1 MGRLSNPP
9 EQLKH
14 RVDRG
19 VTGATRSPEHRS
31 RGTGALPAASDLASS
46 EETGRLSNPA
56 PRPVQRRLGA
66 SEVDTIGVEYQAGR
80 SLRAIAKVLGVRPW
94 TVAVHLEQLGV
105 PRRAN
110 RRKMN
115 AHNIVDAC
123 GRYEAGDA
131 LATVAAAYGVDAATV
146 RRELHRADVAM
157 RPRRGWG

>member
-9 EQLKH
+9 EHLKH
-14 RVDRG
+14 LLDRG
-19 VTGATRSPEHRS
+19 TEIPPHNPKRRPRGPEGVTATA
-31 RGTGALPAASDLASS
+31 GPATS
-46 EETGRLSNPA
+46 EETGRHSNPS
-56 PRPVQRRLGA
+56 PRPVQRRLRA

-80 SLRAIAKVLGVRPW
+80 SLRAIAKVLGVHHW

-105 PRRAN
+105 PRRVN

-123 GRYEAGDA
+123 ARYEAGDA